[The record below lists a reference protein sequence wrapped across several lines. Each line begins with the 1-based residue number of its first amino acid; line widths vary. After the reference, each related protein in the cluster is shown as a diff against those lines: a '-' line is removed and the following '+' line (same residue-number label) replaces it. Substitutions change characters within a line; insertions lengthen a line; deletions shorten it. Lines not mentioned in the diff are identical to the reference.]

1 MLGLM
6 KGNIVWFCQ
15 HWCLLEPVK
24 GFNVRLFFFFSAVSV
39 ESSTSCGLKS
49 PGVAD
54 VTLSMTITEAMSGML
69 NLDPVKG
76 HSILPVPLK

>member
-6 KGNIVWFCQ
+6 KGNTVWFCQ
-15 HWCLLEPVK
+15 LEPVK
-24 GFNVRLFFFFSAVSV
+24 GFNVRLFFFSAVSV

-54 VTLSMTITEAMSGML
+54 VTLSTTITEAMSGML